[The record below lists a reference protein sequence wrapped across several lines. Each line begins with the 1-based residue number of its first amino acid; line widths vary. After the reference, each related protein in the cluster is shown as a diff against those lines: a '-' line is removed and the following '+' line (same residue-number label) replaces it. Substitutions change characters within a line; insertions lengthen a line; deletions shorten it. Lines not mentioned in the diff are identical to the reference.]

1 MRRLVASLILVVACG
16 GGGADVDSPCDLA
29 DAAMVQAALGGTVS
43 DGVEGDYL
51 NCDFEIV
58 EGPALSVSVYDFGTD
73 GGWDDT
79 RQGFVDNRGG
89 VTDLEDLGDAAFYP
103 NDVGA
108 GELVVQAGGRIFSVS
123 LFTGFEEPS
132 TGAINGLA
140 NLAESIAADLES

>member
-1 MRRLVASLILVVACG
+1 MHRLLPALLVVAACG
-16 GGGADVDSPCDLA
+16 AGGAAIDSPCDLA

-43 DGVEGDYL
+43 EGVEGDFL
-51 NCDFEIV
+51 NCDFSIV
-58 EGPALSVSVYDFGTD
+58 DGPALSVSVYDFGTA
-73 GGWDDT
+73 GGWDDA

-89 VTDLEDLGDAAFYP
+89 VTDIEELGHAAFYP

-123 LFTGFEEPS
+123 LFTGFDEPG

-140 NLAESIAADLES
+140 NLAEAIAADLEG